1 MTAAVQTSPPAV
13 PLRPADEVMRL
24 SRMGASFPT
33 RLSFMRSLLRRMH
46 GEGWRFEQRRFD
58 LDAQGFGTVVL
69 TAHTPEQAYSLVV
82 FSHDLPPEKR
92 TDRVIAEA
100 WDATFS
106 LYDGIPSDADIARLA
121 ANTPKQEA
129 GRFTSR
135 ELVLGR
141 ANRSLRLFS
150 HVTARLSA
158 GQQPDI
164 GTLSGVGYLM
174 RTTAVYGSGKFGC
187 GDRALIADRPELQ
200 GAFQVEML
208 AVWLFRWFTV
218 MLIEHLARV
227 RGGDSA
233 VPLAPEVRDFLG
245 VGNATGLGMAPFL
258 GRHPQLVHAWV
269 TARETALARVRSLA
283 EGADETRA
291 AFLRLLV
298 RARQH
303 VSEWQV
309 DDPQQMARIEE
320 LHQDL
325 ARLSEAAP
333 GLLDATTPWD
343 RIWQFGQAR
352 LGVEAQELL
361 LALLLEPHG
370 ALVDDLA
377 DRMHVSEHLALDPA
391 MRLSELR
398 RLIAAQQGWVD
409 ALALDGPEAEARFWY
424 YSEEKLEPRLGHRH
438 AEPGGMLEMPLAF
451 ARDIRRLVA
460 DLAQAEAV
468 DDTIVAAFLLRHPQ
482 HRHTVRRVQSIAGL
496 DYAEVRDNLVADGV
510 RPIDLLRFKLAFFGA
525 SKFDPKSDLWTRI
538 TLFQGAPQPDGL
550 ADADPDGW
558 AFAIRPVQVN

>member
-1 MTAAVQTSPPAV
+1 MSAAPQPTRPAV
-13 PLRPADEVMRL
+13 PLRPADTVMRL

-46 GEGWRFEQRRFD
+46 REGWRIGTRRFD
-58 LDAQGFGTVVL
+58 LDANGFGTVVL
-69 TAHTPEQAYSLVV
+69 SAETPERTYSLVV
-82 FSHDLPPEKR
+82 FSHDLPAEKR

-106 LYDGIPSDADIARLA
+106 LFDGVPTDADIERLS

-129 GRFTSR
+129 GRFTPR

-141 ANRSLRLFS
+141 ANRSLRLFA
-150 HVTARLSA
+150 HVTERLST
-158 GQQPDI
+158 GRQPDI
-164 GTLSGVGYLM
+164 AAVAGVGYLM

-218 MLIEHLARV
+218 QLIEHLARA
-227 RGGDSA
+227 RGGANA
-233 VPLAPEVRDFLG
+233 VPLSPAIRHYLG

-269 TARETALARVRSLA
+269 TAREMALARVRSLPKATA
-283 EGADETRA
+283 EART
-291 AFLRLLV
+291 AFLGLLQ

-303 VSEWQV
+303 VDEWQV
-309 DDPQQMARIEE
+309 DDPLQTARITD
-320 LHQDL
+320 LRLDL
-325 ARLSEAAP
+325 ALLADAAP
-333 GLLDATTPWD
+333 GVLPGAAPWD
-343 RIWQFGQAR
+343 RLWRFGQDR
-352 LGVEAQELL
+352 LGVEAQEMLL
-361 LALLLEPHG
+361 SLLLEPHG
-370 ALVDDLA
+370 SLVDDLSE
-377 DRMHVSEHLALDPA
+377 DMHVQERLELDPA
-391 MRLSELR
+391 MRLSALR
-398 RLIAAQQGWVD
+398 EQVTAQQGWVD
-409 ALALDGPEAEARFWY
+409 ALALDSPEAETRFWY
-424 YSEEKLEPRLGHRH
+424 YSEDKLEPRLGHRH
-438 AEPGGMLEMPLAF
+438 AEPGGTLEMPLAF
-451 ARDIRRLVA
+451 ARDVRRLAA
-460 DLAQAEAV
+460 DLDHALAAG
-468 DDTIVAAFLLRHPQ
+468 DDIVAAFLMHHPQ

-496 DYAEVRDNLVADGV
+496 DYAEVRDNLVAADV

-538 TLFQGAPQPDGL
+538 TLFQGAPQPDEL

-558 AFAIRPVQVN
+558 AFAVQPPDAA